1 MNRPKH
7 TGPEVLIVTPTGKH
21 LVPART
27 KLGNRHSINR
37 QPEGYYTQK
46 QPARFR
52 NSSPAR
58 TKALRKERA

>member
-7 TGPEVLIVTPTGKH
+7 TVT
-21 LVPART
+21 ARI
-27 KLGNRHSINR
+27 KPGNRHSINR